1 MSKEQEAEVAE
12 DKNASSQSSE
22 GPACADD
29 KQGGEEEPGG
39 VVVPAPKKARKRV
52 VAKKVVMETAA
63 PPAFGID
70 ITDPLFF
77 AGLSVMHRKAK
88 QEERKTKLSSL
99 PIA

>member
-1 MSKEQEAEVAE
+1 MSNEAPAEVAD
-12 DKNASSQSSE
+12 DKNASQSSE
-22 GPACADD
+22 GAACADD
-29 KQGGEEEPGG
+29 KQGGD
-39 VVVPAPKKARKRV
+39 VAAPAAKAPRKRTAV
-52 VAKKVVMETAA
+52 KKKVAMESA

-88 QEERKTKLSSL
+88 QEVRKTKLSSL

>member
-1 MSKEQEAEVAE
+1 MSEESPAEVADD
-12 DKNASSQSSE
+12 DKNASQSSE

-29 KQGGEEEPGG
+29 KQGGDPSEEP
-39 VVVPAPKKARKRV
+39 VVTAPRKAARKKTV
-52 VAKKVVMETAA
+52 VAKKVAMETA

-77 AGLSVMHRKAK
+77 AGLSVLHRKVK
-88 QEERKTKLSSL
+88 QEAHKTKMSSL

>member
-1 MSKEQEAEVAE
+1 MSNEAPAEVAD
-12 DKNASSQSSE
+12 DKNASQSSE

-29 KQGGEEEPGG
+29 KQGGEEEF
-39 VVVPAPKKARKRV
+39 VAAPKAPRKRTV
-52 VAKKVVMETAA
+52 GKKKVAMESA

-88 QEERKTKLSSL
+88 QEVRNARLSSL

>member
-1 MSKEQEAEVAE
+1 MSEEPAEVAD
-12 DKNASSQSSE
+12 DKNASQSSE

-29 KQGGEEEPGG
+29 KQGGEEP
-39 VVVPAPKKARKRV
+39 VVAATPRKAPRKKTV
-52 VAKKVVMETAA
+52 VAKKVVMETV

-77 AGLSVMHRKAK
+77 AGLSVLHRKAK
-88 QEERKTKLSSL
+88 QEVRNTKLSSL